1 MEIKNLKDLKK
12 NAKYIQPNN
21 LNKRPLGS
29 IQIDVP
35 ESVRRKTVSPAF
47 LSIDSSVMEGDLSE
61 KFIDIIDLDV
71 SFKLSTFLEFFIYN
85 FLFFLMITLGF
96 VVSQL
101 ADSRRINIG
110 SARREIDPAN
120 RCCWTID
127 ED

>member
-1 MEIKNLKDLKK
+1 MEMEIKNLKDLKK

-71 SFKLSTFLEFFIYN
+71 SFKLSTFLEFFI
-85 FLFFLMITLGF
+85 
-96 VVSQL
+96 
-101 ADSRRINIG
+101 
-110 SARREIDPAN
+110 
-120 RCCWTID
+120 
-127 ED
+127 